1 MEDSNEIDNIE
12 ITEKVIPYVR
22 IYLSVGRENHDLL
35 SIEEIMVMLSQE
47 SASPNEKIK
56 EFMDAGMVNIYVC
69 SYDKVAKVF

>member
-1 MEDSNEIDNIE
+1 MHEEDEIDNIE

-35 SIEEIMVMLSQE
+35 SIEEMMGLLSQE

-69 SYDKVAKVF
+69 SYDKVAKVI